1 MEQPQVGEQID
12 DLLLAEVAA
21 SRRTVRGEPFQPE
34 RFFIPLGVR
43 PSREEHD
50 DLAGECCPGVDE
62 LTHACGDG
70 PRFAVTPVLAGVA
83 VVRLVGDH
91 ELHRVTEHR
100 IRELGRRGKW
110 LVLVAESTSE
120 KEVDCR
126 EHLRARAVV
135 GAKRQ
140 QVRGLC
146 TPFAEDLD
154 VGVTEPVDRLELVAD
169 GEDLGQLG
177 MRDQVDDLAL
187 KAVRVLELVDHD
199 EPEAKPDAVPNLVV
213 VEQHVSRSELEV
225 LEVDGRLTALRS
237 RVLGREAFEQL
248 LEQIAVVR
256 RQLLER
262 QPLDRFPRQLVRRRA
277 GPPRLKGREVDHP
290 RCRRGVGD
298 DPERLRCRSSLVR
311 GRRRVIDEA

>member
-1 MEQPQVGEQID
+1 M
-12 DLLLAEVAA
+12 
-21 SRRTVRGEPFQPE
+21 
-34 RFFIPLGVR
+34 
-43 PSREEHD
+43 
-50 DLAGECCPGVDE
+50 
-62 LTHACGDG
+62 
-70 PRFAVTPVLAGVA
+70 TPVLAGVA
-83 VVRLVGDH
+83 AVRLVGDH

-187 KAVRVLELVDHD
+187 KAVRVLEPSTMTSRKRSSTLSRTCRRRAAR
-199 EPEAKPDAVPNLVV
+199 P
-213 VEQHVSRSELEV
+213 RSELEV
-225 LEVDGRLTALRS
+225 LEVDGRFTALRS

-256 RQLLER
+256 RQPSSDNR
-262 QPLDRFPRQLVRRRA
+262 STAFRASSYDAARPRA
-277 GPPRLKGREVDHP
+277 
-290 RCRRGVGD
+290 
-298 DPERLRCRSSLVR
+298 
-311 GRRRVIDEA
+311 